1 VLLWKDTPSFFIIN
15 FKKEKTM
22 NDKVNKIKAE
32 LQHFC
37 GTKMFFKIPLIGT
50 RFTDGL
56 KYLANEAGCFWLIT
70 DASVIA
76 KSLSNRSHFITIDF
90 KRLSEKE
97 QFEKQC
103 EAIINYSDGNDKIFE
118 THRYNVTDFPLDE
131 LRLFFA
137 DNTLM
142 LPSEY

>member
-1 VLLWKDTPSFFIIN
+1 M
-15 FKKEKTM
+15 KTQ
-22 NDKVNKIKAE
+22 VNKIKAE
-32 LQHFC
+32 LQQFI
-37 GTKMFFKIPLIGT
+37 GSETFYKIPLIGT
-50 RFTDGL
+50 KFTDGI
-56 KYLANEAGCFWLIT
+56 KYLADAAECFWLVT

-76 KSLSNRSHFITIDF
+76 KSLMSKSYFITVDF

-97 QFEKQC
+97 RAEKQC
-103 EAIINYSDGNDKIFE
+103 EALINYSDGNGIIYE

-131 LRLFFA
+131 LRLFFV

>member
-1 VLLWKDTPSFFIIN
+1 
-15 FKKEKTM
+15 M
-22 NDKVNKIKAE
+22 NDKGNKIKAD

-37 GTKMFFKIPLIGT
+37 GTEMFFKIPLIGT

-56 KYLANEAGCFWLIT
+56 KYLANEAECFWLIT
-70 DASVIA
+70 DASVVA
-76 KSLSNRSHFITIDF
+76 KSLSNRSEFITVDF

-131 LRLFFA
+131 LRLFFV

>member
-1 VLLWKDTPSFFIIN
+1 
-15 FKKEKTM
+15 M
-22 NDKVNKIKAE
+22 NDKVNKIKVE
-32 LQHFC
+32 LQQFI
-37 GTKMFFKIPLIGT
+37 GSETFYKIPLIGT
-50 RFTDGL
+50 RFTDGI
-56 KYLANEAGCFWLIT
+56 KYLADTAECFWLVT

-76 KSLSNRSHFITIDF
+76 KSLINKSYFVTVDF
-90 KRLSEKE
+90 KRFSEKE
-97 QFEKQC
+97 REKKQC

-131 LRLFFA
+131 LRLFFV

>member
-1 VLLWKDTPSFFIIN
+1 
-15 FKKEKTM
+15 M
-22 NDKVNKIKAE
+22 NDKGNKIKAE
-32 LQHFC
+32 LQHSC
-37 GTKMFFKIPLIGT
+37 GSETYYKIPLIGT
-50 RFTDGL
+50 RFTEGV
-56 KYLANEAGCFWLIT
+56 KYLADKTECFWLIT

-103 EAIINYSDGNDKIFE
+103 EALINYSDGNGNRYE
-118 THRYNVTDFPLDE
+118 THRYKVTDFPLDE
-131 LRLFFA
+131 LRLYFI
-137 DNTLM
+137 DDILI